1 MRKYLRKSDILLGMG
16 LIILCA
22 LTSLAAYRSG
32 SSGALVTVSV
42 NGSVYGTYE
51 LAQDRVIDINTELG
65 HNQLTVKNGKALM
78 TEADCPDK
86 YCMNQHK
93 SEGGISRT
101 NETLIC
107 LPHKVVVSIEGS
119 EKSAPD
125 AVVGRS
131 GGVQENKE
139 GGGGGDSE

>member
-1 MRKYLRKSDILLGMG
+1 MRKYLRKADIVLGLA

-32 SSGALVTVSV
+32 DSGATVTVSV
-42 NGSVYGTYE
+42 NGSVFGTYE

-107 LPHKVVVSIEGS
+107 LPNKVVVSIEDAD
-119 EKSAPD
+119 EDAPD
-125 AVVGRS
+125 AVAGRS
-131 GGVQENKE
+131 GGVQENLA
-139 GGGGGDSE
+139 GGGDSE